1 VTDCTLEDD
10 GMEEELIERIRRGD
24 AAAFQELV
32 ESYATLAGCV
42 ARALVPDRAPAED
55 AVQEAWV
62 DVWRGLPTFD
72 ARRPFRP
79 WLLALVANRCR
90 KAVRRK
96 EFQTIDLAAADADAL
111 AAADDLADGAV
122 RREANAELRT
132 VLLTLPR
139 EQQQVLAL
147 RFFADLELAEIGL
160 VMGIPLGTV
169 KSRLHRALA
178 AARARLERERSA
190 VLGGGSR

>member
-1 VTDCTLEDD
+1 
-10 GMEEELIERIRRGD
+10 MEEELIERIRRGD

-96 EFQTIDLAAADADAL
+96 ELQTMDLAAADADTL
-111 AAADDLADGAV
+111 AAADDLADEAV
-122 RREANAELRT
+122 RREANAELRR

-178 AARARLERERSA
+178 AVRERLERERSA
-190 VLGGGSR
+190 VLEGGSR